1 MMKRRILS
9 IFIFSLLA
17 ALCLCGAAAAEGNP
31 FSDIPQ
37 GHWAYDAAAE
47 LAAQGVI
54 SGYNASSF
62 GGGRLI
68 TRYEL
73 ASILAR
79 SLAKFDESKATEE
92 QLKLV
97 RMMTAELRDELD
109 ALGVKAEDTGK
120 RVSLL
125 EDRVGGWSLSG
136 SMQFDAKFG
145 LNSSEND
152 HENKNDFRLARM
164 RLNLMRRF
172 GENGDSFFLAQ
183 FDSRRATDYA
193 SGNYTGDY
201 KLHLSKAY
209 VNFALPG
216 EWRMSAGLFSVDY
229 ETYGMMY
236 ATGSLGEY
244 SQGAWITDVNKDAL
258 AFSRSFAN
266 GYFNAYV
273 YNHEQYA
280 ASDDNSMGI
289 SALAS
294 FQFNEKFALDVAADY
309 RNVDKPSSTLDSV
322 TTVWVA
328 PKYQFTPSI
337 ALKGAYYAQFTNYTE
352 NEANDP
358 ATSPQAWRVI
368 LDVKQDL
375 LKFTSLWL
383 EYDHLDRNFV
393 MLSGA
398 DSLLLT
404 DRDNRDF
411 FTSSNLL
418 GDLSIWRVGLNQ
430 TWNSKLSTWL
440 YYASYRFSD
449 YPVLTNSGLT
459 YLEPGMD
466 EISAGVEYKLTNS
479 VAFSLGYFYHKYN
492 DDAQLDKE
500 RILRFRTTVRF

>member
-193 SGNYTGDY
+193 SGIT
-201 KLHLSKAY
+201 
-209 VNFALPG
+209 
-216 EWRMSAGLFSVDY
+216 
-229 ETYGMMY
+229 
-236 ATGSLGEY
+236 LG
-244 SQGAWITDVNKDAL
+244 IT
-258 AFSRSFAN
+258 SC
-266 GYFNAYV
+266 
-273 YNHEQYA
+273 
-280 ASDDNSMGI
+280 
-289 SALAS
+289 
-294 FQFNEKFALDVAADY
+294 
-309 RNVDKPSSTLDSV
+309 
-322 TTVWVA
+322 
-328 PKYQFTPSI
+328 
-337 ALKGAYYAQFTNYTE
+337 
-352 NEANDP
+352 
-358 ATSPQAWRVI
+358 TSPRP
-368 LDVKQDL
+368 
-375 LKFTSLWL
+375 TSTSPCPA
-383 EYDHLDRNFV
+383 
-393 MLSGA
+393 SGA
-398 DSLLLT
+398 
-404 DRDNRDF
+404 
-411 FTSSNLL
+411 
-418 GDLSIWRVGLNQ
+418 
-430 TWNSKLSTWL
+430 
-440 YYASYRFSD
+440 
-449 YPVLTNSGLT
+449 
-459 YLEPGMD
+459 
-466 EISAGVEYKLTNS
+466 
-479 VAFSLGYFYHKYN
+479 
-492 DDAQLDKE
+492 
-500 RILRFRTTVRF
+500 